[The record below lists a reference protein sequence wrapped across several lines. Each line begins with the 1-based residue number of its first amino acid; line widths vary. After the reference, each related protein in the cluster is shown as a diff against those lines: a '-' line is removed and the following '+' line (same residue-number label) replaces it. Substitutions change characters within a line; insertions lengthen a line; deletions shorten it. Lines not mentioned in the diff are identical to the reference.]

1 MRYTD
6 LLKKCFK
13 QDFDEWIWHSNDKV
27 IDDIKEIIHINTS
40 SETISET
47 IKRIALDVTLPNRKE
62 EILNQ
67 ILDILIREPNADYF
81 WFHYDGEL
89 IYTLP
94 ADYVQEVPGDAIR
107 VDKAKIKSLIRDI
120 KLNQIGI

>member
-40 SETISET
+40 SETI
-47 IKRIALDVTLPNRKE
+47 KRIALDVTLPNRKE

-81 WFHYDGEL
+81 WFHYAGQL
-89 IYTLP
+89 TYTLP
-94 ADYVQEVPGDAIR
+94 TDYVQPVPGDAIR
-107 VDKAKIKSLIRDI
+107 VDNAKIKSLIRDI

>member
-1 MRYTD
+1 M
-6 LLKKCFK
+6 
-13 QDFDEWIWHSNDKV
+13 
-27 IDDIKEIIHINTS
+27 
-40 SETISET
+40 
-47 IKRIALDVTLPNRKE
+47 
-62 EILNQ
+62 NQ

-81 WFHYDGEL
+81 WFHYAGEL

-94 ADYVQEVPGDAIR
+94 ADYAQEVPDSSIR

>member
-1 MRYTD
+1 MIYTD

-13 QDFDEWIWHSNDKV
+13 QDFDEWIWHTNDKT
-27 IDDIKEIIHINTS
+27 IANIKEIIHINTS
-40 SETISET
+40 SET

-67 ILDILIREPNADYF
+67 ILDVLIREPNADYF

-89 IYTLP
+89 TYTLP
-94 ADYVQEVPGDAIR
+94 ADYGLVSSAAMR
-107 VDKAKIKSLIRDI
+107 VDNAKIKSLIRDI

>member
-1 MRYTD
+1 MKYTD
-6 LLKKCFK
+6 LLEKCFK

-40 SETISET
+40 NET

-81 WFHYDGEL
+81 WFHYDGQL
-89 IYTLP
+89 TYTLP
-94 ADYVQEVPGDAIR
+94 ADYTQPVPGDAIR
-107 VDKAKIKSLIRDI
+107 VDNTKIKSLIRDI